1 MGNCISGW
9 RMHPERRLPVGE
21 VRDNYRSTE
30 VRGFTLIEL
39 LVVVAVIGI
48 LASLLLPGMARAKDG
63 AHRIVCLSN
72 VRQLM
77 LGLLC

>member
-1 MGNCISGW
+1 M
-9 RMHPERRLPVGE
+9 RRERPLPAVGFC
-21 VRDNYRSTE
+21 DHCRSTE
-30 VRGFTLIEL
+30 ARGFTLIEL

-48 LASLLLPGMARAKDG
+48 LASLLLPGLARAKHG

-77 LGLLC
+77 LGWLL

>member
-1 MGNCISGW
+1 
-9 RMHPERRLPVGE
+9 
-21 VRDNYRSTE
+21 
-30 VRGFTLIEL
+30 LIEL

-63 AHRIVCLSN
+63 AHRIVCLIN

-77 LGLLC
+77 LGWLL